1 MSDDK
6 NPTEFV
12 LSQNLIRIRKKK
24 RMSQETVAR
33 YSGMTAR
40 GYREI
45 EEERYM
51 PTLVVLVRL
60 AKALKCSIDD
70 LLPLDEIE

>member
-1 MSDDK
+1 MSTDK
-6 NPTEFV
+6 NPIEYV
-12 LSQNLIRIRKKK
+12 LAQNLIRIRKKK

-33 YSGMTAR
+33 YSGMTGR

-45 EEERYM
+45 EEERYV
-51 PTLVVLVRL
+51 PTLVVIVRL